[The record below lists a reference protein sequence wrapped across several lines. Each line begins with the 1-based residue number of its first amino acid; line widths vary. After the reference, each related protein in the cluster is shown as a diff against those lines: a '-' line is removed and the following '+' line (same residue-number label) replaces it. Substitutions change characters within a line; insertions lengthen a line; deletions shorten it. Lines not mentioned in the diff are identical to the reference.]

1 MKRTVQLYRGLA
13 AGGAG
18 SFCDCVVAR
27 RGVVWFGLDSQPLS
41 LRSNTDTITKDL
53 ASFLCIAVGC
63 RKSCVEGIRRI
74 HGSNLAIILIAARP
88 GIHWAGG

>member
-1 MKRTVQLYRGLA
+1 MQLCRGLA

-18 SFCDCVVAR
+18 VVCDCVAVR
-27 RGVVWFGLDSQPLS
+27 RMWFGVVNQTLFLKST
-41 LRSNTDTITKDL
+41 TDTITKDL

-63 RKSCVEGIRRI
+63 RKGCVEGIRRI